1 MPKTPEE
8 IEAEAKAEAEAEAKA
23 KKEALAVTPKT
34 APASHLVTCP
44 KCVTEFDAS
53 TGDII
58 KTAPVIKTETKP
70 KPEPE
75 EDEIISPPLFDR
87 RRQKNFGG

>member
-1 MPKTPEE
+1 MPKTSEE
-8 IEAEAKAEAEAEAKA
+8 IEAEEKGEAEAEAKM

-44 KCVTEFDAS
+44 KCITEFDAS

-58 KTAPVIKTETKP
+58 KVAPVVETETKP
-70 KPEPE
+70 KPGP
-75 EDEIISPPLFDR
+75 EDEVISPPLFDR
-87 RRQKNFGG
+87 RRQKNLGG